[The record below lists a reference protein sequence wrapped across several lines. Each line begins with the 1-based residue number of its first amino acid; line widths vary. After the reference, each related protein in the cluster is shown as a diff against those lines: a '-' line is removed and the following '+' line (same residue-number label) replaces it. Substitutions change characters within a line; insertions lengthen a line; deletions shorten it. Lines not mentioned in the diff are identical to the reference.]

1 MSFTWLDVVL
11 VSIMLISGFLA
22 VMRGFFREIMSLVAW
37 GGAAGAAALVLSVP
51 ELRQQAA
58 DVLKPYLDNNDT
70 LIIIAIAGI
79 VFLVMLIV
87 LSIIT
92 VKLSDSLLESGAGPI
107 DRSLGF
113 LYGLTRGLALMVI
126 MFTLFVW
133 YIPREKVP
141 NELRDAAMLPLVENS
156 SFFLVDTMLTIG
168 WMQPALAEDLNGK
181 IRISGGSRSNSEATR
196 GTSGEG
202 NTGYQSNQR
211 NTLDQIIESTQ
222 GQQ

>member
-22 VMRGFFREIMSLVAW
+22 IMRGFMREFMSLVAW
-37 GGAAGAAALVLSVP
+37 GGAAGAAALMLVVP
-51 ELRQQAA
+51 EFQEQAS

-70 LIIIAIAGI
+70 LITIAIAGI
-79 VFLVMLIV
+79 VFLVVLIV

-92 VKLSDSLLESGAGPI
+92 VKLTDSLLESGIGPV
-107 DRSLGF
+107 DRTLGF
-113 LYGLTRGLALMVI
+113 LYGLARGLALMVI
-126 MFTLFVW
+126 IYTVSVW
-133 YIPREKVP
+133 LIPREKIP

-181 IRISGGSRSNSEATR
+181 IRISGGSRSNSETTR
-196 GTSGEG
+196 STSGEG

>member
-22 VMRGFFREIMSLVAW
+22 VMRGFFREFMSLVAW
-37 GGAAGAAALVLSVP
+37 GGAAGAAALVLSIP

-58 DVLKPYLDNNDT
+58 AILKPYLDNNDT

-79 VFLVMLIV
+79 VFLVTLIV
-87 LSIIT
+87 LSVIT
-92 VKLSDSLLESGAGPI
+92 VKLSDSVLESGAGPI
-107 DRSLGF
+107 DRTLGF

-126 MFTLFVW
+126 MFTLFIW

-141 NELRDAAMLPLVENS
+141 TELRDAATLPLVENS
-156 SFFLVDTMLTIG
+156 AFFLVDTMLTLG
-168 WMQPALAEDLNGK
+168 WMQPDLAEDLNGK
-181 IRISGGSRSNSEATR
+181 IRISSAARSRSE
-196 GTSGEG
+196 TSRSTGSEG

>member
-22 VMRGFFREIMSLVAW
+22 IMRGFFREFMSLVAW

-51 ELRQQAA
+51 ELREQAA
-58 DVLKPYLDNNDT
+58 DLLKPYLDNNDT

-107 DRSLGF
+107 DRTLGF
-113 LYGLTRGLALMVI
+113 FYGLVRGLALMVI
-126 MFTLFVW
+126 MFTLFIW

-141 NELRDAAMLPLVENS
+141 SELRDAAMLPLVENS

-168 WMQPALAEDLNGK
+168 WMQPALAEDLNSK
-181 IRISGGSRSNSEATR
+181 IKISGAARSRNATT
-196 GTSGEG
+196 GKSSSEG